1 MRAQVRIFLPTLV
14 TAIALACM
22 SSCNGTGGNTT
33 PTGPG
38 GINATLKVHVG
49 GGTSTKCT
57 VAAKSWTASSTAGST
72 QPKTSDPIEDSDN
85 VMSVCEEIAP
95 LEGGVKTI
103 QCYCPVTMSFT
114 GLAAGTWTVQT
125 ANTSCS
131 GQVRPGQ
138 IATMTMFT
146 DGRACTKFP

>member
-1 MRAQVRIFLPTLV
+1 MRAQLRIFLPTLA

-22 SSCNGTGGNTT
+22 SSCNGGGPPT

-38 GINATLKVHVG
+38 AINATLKIHVG
-49 GGTSTKCT
+49 GGTSTKCK
-57 VAAKSWTASSTAGST
+57 APAISWTASSTAGST
-72 QPKTSDPIEDSDN
+72 QPKTSKPIEESDN
-85 VMSVCEEIAP
+85 VMSACEEIAP

-114 GLAAGTWTVQT
+114 GLAAGTWRVQA
-125 ANTSCS
+125 ANTSCD

-138 IATMTMFT
+138 SVAMTLFT
-146 DGRACTKFP
+146 DGRGCTKFP